1 MVQASWR
8 SALNPKF
15 QAFQPWTPNNN
26 LKPTERSGQ
35 YMRRLW
41 VSPDS
46 IQARLRATSRWN
58 FGDLD
63 PLAVSDPIPWD
74 ILLLFTFLAEPRSAQ
89 NICSTVARSVGLQLK
104 ANWRS
109 RPWKDEFR
117 ASDLV
122 SFTRE
127 WELKSSVTSKGLT

>member
-1 MVQASWR
+1 
-8 SALNPKF
+8 
-15 QAFQPWTPNNN
+15 
-26 LKPTERSGQ
+26 
-35 YMRRLW
+35 MRRLW
-41 VSPDS
+41 VSPDC

-109 RPWKDEFR
+109 LPWKDEFR

>member
-1 MVQASWR
+1 M
-8 SALNPKF
+8 
-15 QAFQPWTPNNN
+15 
-26 LKPTERSGQ
+26 
-35 YMRRLW
+35 
-41 VSPDS
+41 
-46 IQARLRATSRWN
+46 
-58 FGDLD
+58 
-63 PLAVSDPIPWD
+63 SDPIPWD